1 MSLADFFHRTATG
14 PKRQRVLLTPL
25 GLLAFGGTLVMVI
38 AGGLITDRV
47 LRLPALFPGLLGP
60 AIGGPILA
68 AGALLCGWC
77 VVRFWKAHG
86 TPVPMNPP
94 DELIASGPYGWVRNP
109 MVTGVFGALFG
120 LGLILHSI
128 GIALI
133 CTPAYVMFHWI
144 ELKRV
149 EEPELTRR
157 FGDSYVDYRKRVP
170 MFIPR
175 LMRWRR
181 RRTTSNTR

>member
-1 MSLADFFHRTATG
+1 MKMVSLADFVHRIATG
-14 PKRQRVLLTPL
+14 PKRQRVLLTPV
-25 GLLAFGGTLVMVI
+25 GLVVFAGTLVIVI
-38 AGGLITDRV
+38 AGGLATDRV
-47 LRLPALFPGLLGP
+47 LGLPALLPGVLGL
-60 AIGGPILA
+60 AVGGPILV

-77 VVRFWKAHG
+77 VLWFWRAHG

-94 DELIASGPYGWVRNP
+94 DELITIGPYRWVRNP

-120 LGLILHSI
+120 LGLILHSP

-133 CTPAYVMFHWI
+133 WTPAYVLIHWI

-149 EEPELTRR
+149 EEPELIRR
-157 FGDSYVDYRKRVP
+157 FGDSYLEYKKQVP

-175 LMRWRR
+175 LMRSRGRR
-181 RRTTSNTR
+181 DR